1 MQTVLITGANG
12 FIGNYLIERFSKAF
26 IVVATGLGD
35 PRFSFQHNNL
45 IYHSMDF
52 TDPEQVR
59 IVFERFRPH
68 FVIHSGAMSKPDECE
83 LNKELAYKVNVE
95 GTKNLLKQSKEY
107 KSFFIYLSTDFIFSG
122 ERGMYSEEDIPALVN
137 YYGETK
143 LKAEELVKEY
153 PLGWTILR
161 TVLVYG
167 NPRNARQNILSGAVN
182 ALMEEKELHIFDDQV
197 RTPTYVE
204 DIVNAIYNLIKKR
217 TTGVFHIS
225 GCDVLTPY
233 QMVIILANYL
243 GLDSN
248 LVKRITAKDMA
259 QPAIRPLK
267 TGFDISK
274 ARKTLNYHPTS
285 FLEGL
290 KKSFPIKSFKSNIL
304 SGN

>member
-1 MQTVLITGANG
+1 MQTILITGANG
-12 FIGNYLIERFSKAF
+12 FIGNYLIERFSNAF

-45 IYHSMDF
+45 IYHSLDF

-59 IVFERFRPH
+59 IVFQRFRPH
-68 FVIHSGAMSKPDECE
+68 YVIHSGAMSKPDECE

-107 KSFFIYLSTDFIFSG
+107 GSFFIYLSTDFIFSG
-122 ERGMYSEEDIPALVN
+122 ERGMYSEEDTPAPVN
-137 YYGETK
+137 YYGATK
-143 LKAEELVKEY
+143 LKAEELVKAY
-153 PLGWTILR
+153 PFEWAIFR

-167 NPRNARQNILSGAVN
+167 NPRNGRQNILSGAVN
-182 ALMEEKELHIFDDQV
+182 DLMKEKELHIFDDQV

-204 DIVNAIYNLIKKR
+204 DIVDAIYNLIKKR
-217 TTGVFHIS
+217 ITGVFHIS
-225 GCDVLTPY
+225 GSDALTPY
-233 QMVIILANYL
+233 QMVKALANYL
-243 GLDSN
+243 ELDTN
-248 LVKRITAKDMA
+248 LIKRITANDLV
-259 QPAIRPLK
+259 QPALRPLK

-290 KKSFPIKSFKSNIL
+290 KKSFPKMCLK
-304 SGN
+304 